1 MPTKKSPLIAYDTS
15 FMFAGR
21 PSGSVPLEDEM
32 HELAKRLEAVKT
44 ELLRQKK
51 AKQVGFFRSPDAIGD
66 IQATEKLALELR
78 RKYRTLVV
86 IGIGGSD
93 LGARA
98 ILRALRPETGGMA
111 VEFIGANTDPEE
123 IAALLRRL
131 DLKTAVL
138 NIVSKS
144 GDTIEP
150 MSVFFLLRDRLIKAV
165 GRKKH
170 AAQVVATTDREKGTL
185 RRIAEIEGYRT
196 LPVPADVGGRFS
208 ALTPVGLFP
217 AACAGVDIRKLLAG
231 ARQVRDGFVSDP
243 AGKNGPLLFAGL
255 HWEAYLRRSQHVTV
269 LMPYADALK
278 DLGLWFRQLWAESLG
293 KKHDRAGRTVFH
305 GFTPVAALGATDQHS
320 QVQLYNEG
328 PLDKTVTFIEVA
340 KFRDDLSTAE
350 SYPEIE
356 GAAYISGHTF
366 SEIIHAERLATA
378 LALAK
383 NGRPSGTLTIPVISP
398 QTVGGLMFFFELA
411 VAAIG
416 ELLDINV
423 YDQPG
428 VEAGKRAMYALLG
441 RAGYELDETWPRS

>member
-1 MPTKKSPLIAYDTS
+1 MTKRPLINYDHS
-15 FMFAGR
+15 LMFAGR

-32 HELAKRLEAVKT
+32 HELIRRLETVKT
-44 ELLRQKK
+44 EVLRQKR
-51 AKQVGFFRSPDAIGD
+51 AKLIGFFHSPDALSD
-66 IQATEKLALELR
+66 IRATEKLAAELR
-78 RKYRTLVV
+78 RQYKTLVV

-98 ILRALRPETGGMA
+98 ILHALGPVSGGLA

-131 DLKTAVL
+131 DLKTTVL

-165 GRKKH
+165 GLKRH
-170 AAQVVATTDREKGTL
+170 AAQVVATTDRKQGTL
-185 RRIAEIEGYRT
+185 RRICELEGYRT
-196 LPVPADVGGRFS
+196 LPIPADVGGRFS

-217 AACAGVDIRKLLAG
+217 AACAGIDIRKILTG
-231 ARQVRDGFVSDP
+231 ARQVRDSFIAAP
-243 AGKNGPLLFAGL
+243 AAKNGPLLFAGL
-255 HWEAYLRRSQHVTV
+255 HWEAYLRRSQHITV
-269 LMPYADALK
+269 LMPYAEALR
-278 DLGLWFRQLWAESLG
+278 DFGFWFRQLWAESLG
-293 KKHDRAGRTVFH
+293 KKHDRVGRTMFH

-320 QVQLYNEG
+320 QIQLYNEG

-340 KFRDDLSTAE
+340 RFREDLDTVAP
-350 SYPEIE
+350 YPEIE
-356 GAAYISGHTF
+356 GAAYIGGHTF

-378 LALAK
+378 IALAK
-383 NGRPSGTLTIPVISP
+383 NNRPSGTLTIPGISP
-398 QTVGGLMFFFELA
+398 QAIGGLMFFFEIA
-411 VAAIG
+411 VAAMG

-428 VEAGKRAMYALLG
+428 VEAGKRAMCALLG
-441 RAGYELDETWPRS
+441 RAGYELDQPKIKH